1 MEIPVIKVRQW
12 LPEWEK
18 VRFSKTE
25 YRAKPRPEFFIFSI
39 SAKRLRQ
46 LSDVRRRNLQEREF
60 NKLDCN
66 IQRQHD
72 PKRSDEIRRFV
83 KWGYPWSS
91 LSRVQREDEQ
101 YRDLQKPGWLP
112 TSIVVNILE
121 EGDVRNDMKVEEG
134 DLLKISE
141 DGNSLIFPSR
151 FNESWRPS
159 KLAPVEVIDG
169 QHRLWAFDE
178 SISDDMELPV
188 VAFVGLDI
196 SWQAYLFWSI
206 NIKPKKINPSLAYDL
221 YPLLRTQDWL
231 SGFSGPVVYREARS
245 QEIVEMLW
253 GSEASPW
260 RGRIDMIGDVGK
272 KKGVVSQ
279 AAWIKTL
286 LSTFMRAWDSP
297 DRRIGGFY
305 GVAEQGEPV
314 IPWNRKQQAVFLI
327 FLGNALKNAIKRK
340 SNIHWISVI
349 NSGQLKEL
357 STPGFE
363 SRDSLLS
370 TDQGVRGL
378 LDVSNLVLCAL
389 YQELKEGY
397 FSWQYDEV
405 EDAGSEGVDELLDSL
420 KKSRFPFVKLMEQLM
435 DVLAEFDWRGFS
447 APFSDNEREEKMRR
461 AGFRGSGGYKLI
473 RYELLEHIKQCV
485 TEGDLKVAIDRISSI
500 VGAL

>member
-12 LPEWEK
+12 LPEWEN

-25 YRAKPRPEFFIFSI
+25 YRAKPRPEFYIFSI
-39 SAKRLRQ
+39 SAKKLRQ

-60 NKLDCN
+60 NKPDCN

-91 LSRVQREDEQ
+91 LSKVQREDEQ
-101 YRDLQKPGWLP
+101 YKDLQKPGWLP

-121 EGDVRNDMKVEEG
+121 EGDVRNDMKVEED

-141 DGNSLIFPSR
+141 DGNSLIFPPR
-151 FNESWRPS
+151 FDEFWRPS

-245 QEIVEMLW
+245 QEIVEILW
-253 GSEASPW
+253 GCEVSPW
-260 RGRIDMIGDVGK
+260 HGRIDMLGDIGK

-286 LSTFMRAWDSP
+286 LATFMRAWDSP
-297 DRRIGGFY
+297 DSKLGGFY
-305 GVAEQGEPV
+305 GVAQQGEAV
-314 IPWNRKQQAVFLI
+314 IPWNRKQQAAFLI
-327 FLGNALKNAIKRK
+327 FLGSALKKAIRLKTDVP
-340 SNIHWISVI
+340 WISSI
-349 NSGQLKEL
+349 NNGQLQDL

-363 SRDSLLS
+363 SKESLLA
-370 TDQGVRGL
+370 TDQGIRGL
-378 LDVSNLVLCAL
+378 LDVANLVLCSL
-389 YQELKEGY
+389 YSELKESY
-397 FSWQYDEV
+397 FSWRYDEV
-405 EDAGSEGVDELLDSL
+405 GEGGCEDIDALIASL
-420 KKSRFPFVKLMEQLM
+420 EKSKLAFAEMTMRLM
-435 DVLAEFDWRGFS
+435 DLLAEFDWRGYNAQF
-447 APFSDNEREEKMRR
+447 AADEENEKMRK

-473 RYELLEHIKQCV
+473 RNELLKHIRQRV
-485 TEGDLKVAIDRISSI
+485 GGGDLKIAIDRISSI
-500 VGAL
+500 MEL